1 MLSQSHSATIDRDA
15 YSRGVLY
22 VLAAGIVWS
31 TVGLG
36 VRLIDEATSWH
47 ILLYRSLTLT
57 PFLFAVLWVRSGGRP
72 IAVIRSAGIS
82 ALIAGFALFLAF
94 AGGIYAI
101 QKTTVASALLLFA
114 SAPVFAALL
123 GRLFLGERVRAATA
137 VAIFVALIGVA
148 VMVADGFSTGN
159 MIGNLAAI
167 GSAIGFAVYSVVLRW
182 GKARDMM
189 PSVFLSGLITIVLAA
204 VICIGN
210 GLPLTVSTNDATVA
224 LLMGV
229 CQIGVGLVLFTIGSR
244 AVPSAELT
252 LLSLGEV
259 MLAPVWVWLYIGEV
273 PSQFTVVGGSILL
286 AAIIGNAMTGMSR
299 KPAPVETMDR

>member
-1 MLSQSHSATIDRDA
+1 MSQSHSATIDRDA